1 MFSVDQVIVWIV
13 VGLLGG
19 GIAGALMTWER
30 GGFGLW
36 KNLALGLTGAIIGGL
51 LFRIFGIW
59 PGLDKIAISLRDIV
73 SAVVG
78 SLLVLGA
85 LWLWRRFGASQEKT
99 RFLFSARDLARIDH
113 LLTRLAR
120 TVTMSC
126 FGGVTKR
133 LKTGVSQPSHEAART
148 CASAGAA
155 AWLA

>member
-1 MFSVDQVIVWIV
+1 VFSVDQVFVWIV

-85 LWLWRRFGASQEKT
+85 LWLWRRFVASQENT
-99 RFLFSARDLARIDH
+99 
-113 LLTRLAR
+113 
-120 TVTMSC
+120 
-126 FGGVTKR
+126 
-133 LKTGVSQPSHEAART
+133 
-148 CASAGAA
+148 
-155 AWLA
+155 